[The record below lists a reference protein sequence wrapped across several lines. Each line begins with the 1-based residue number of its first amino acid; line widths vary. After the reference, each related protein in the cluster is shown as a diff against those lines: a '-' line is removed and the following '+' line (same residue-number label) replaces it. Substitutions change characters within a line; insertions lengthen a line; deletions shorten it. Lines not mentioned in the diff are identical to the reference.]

1 MLAEKE
7 LATVGRM
14 ADGRLFV
21 SRVDLLH
28 AYVHAL
34 AIARQVK
41 EYLGGTTNTGTADGD
56 TSSNLSF
63 SPRLVED
70 LFNALLDERHAAAE
84 ESTCLTMPLAPC
96 TRFVTRIPM
105 FALYLVLMFNVHVYC
120 V

>member
-70 LFNALLDERHAAAE
+70 LFNAISTLQQIRDTHPDVCIAAITNGRG
-84 ESTCLTMPLAPC
+84 SPLHMSNTLEPFFDFLC
-96 TRFVTRIPM
+96 QWRR
-105 FALYLVLMFNVHVYC
+105 
-120 V
+120 

>member
-1 MLAEKE
+1 MGRVQSIGLSRCSVRSCHQGSLPGTVGHLGHLRKLLTVSTYSFSIRDLNDRLFPGVAMLAEKE

-41 EYLGGTTNTGTADGD
+41 EYLGG
-56 TSSNLSF
+56 S
-63 SPRLVED
+63 
-70 LFNALLDERHAAAE
+70 
-84 ESTCLTMPLAPC
+84 
-96 TRFVTRIPM
+96 
-105 FALYLVLMFNVHVYC
+105 YY
-120 V
+120 